1 MKTRF
6 LTANKTYI
14 HVFGFIFCNC
24 KPSISMAEV
33 DHDIFGDSDSDQ
45 SFHGFTAEELNESIP
60 REDISVEEYS
70 SESENEGNSEEENG
84 EETDDEAE
92 LLQAGVMSRDNQRG

>member
-1 MKTRF
+1 
-6 LTANKTYI
+6 
-14 HVFGFIFCNC
+14 
-24 KPSISMAEV
+24 MAEV

-70 SESENEGNSEEENG
+70 SESENEGIVRRKTARKRMMKLNSCK
-84 EETDDEAE
+84 
-92 LLQAGVMSRDNQRG
+92 LGVMSRDNQRG